1 MNKLYYD
8 LEIKILFLAK
18 EDVIRTS
25 PNQFDDVQ
33 EDIFTPRSE
42 GNITFG

>member
-8 LEIKILFLAK
+8 LEIKVLFLAE

-25 PNQFDDVQ
+25 PNQFDDVL
-33 EDIFTPRSE
+33 EDIFKPGIKE
-42 GNITFG
+42 NIIFG

>member
-8 LEIKILFLAK
+8 LEIEILFLAK

-25 PNQFDDVQ
+25 PNQFDDAMD
-33 EDIFTPRSE
+33 DIFEPQS
-42 GNITFG
+42 GSTFG